1 LTRVFILGFD
11 ETGKRL
17 RISAEKFGCEVIEVS
32 EFNMLDTALLRDV
45 ITQTNP
51 DMIFPATKSIRM
63 EVLKEFELAGR
74 LIIPNAYAAYV
85 SSTRD
90 LNRQVTHNS
99 FHFSKNIKYDYAY
112 SMEQLYRKA
121 ERIGYPVIIKP
132 IISENSKGHTVV
144 YDPAGLETAR
154 DHALSFLD
162 LQRSKVMIEE
172 FFDLDNVITQ
182 AVVKQK
188 KGSFIFLPPVISG
201 SFDRSSQEN
210 IEVLSN
216 IRLMSRTIV
225 EHLEG
230 PGLYSLEF
238 FLADGKVHMSEVN
251 IGPNKHG
258 IDSTTDQSIDQ
269 FDLHVMAALGITIP
283 EIEYYH

>member
-1 LTRVFILGFD
+1 MGFNETSERLG
-11 ETGKRL
+11 
-17 RISAEKFGCEVIEVS
+17 ISARKFGCDVIDVPY
-32 EFNMLDTALLRDV
+32 FNMLDDASLREV
-45 ITQTNP
+45 ITNTDP
-51 DMIFPATKSIRM
+51 DIIIPATKSVRV
-63 EVLKEFELAGR
+63 EVLKEFELAGKI
-74 LIIPNAYAAYV
+74 IIPNAYAAYV

-99 FHFSKNIKYDYAY
+99 FHFSKNIKYSYAY
-112 SMEQLYRKA
+112 SLEQSIEKS

-132 IISENSKGHTVV
+132 IISENSNGHTVV
-144 YDPAGLETAR
+144 YKPEDLEVAR
-154 DHALSFLD
+154 NHALSFLEH
-162 LQRSKVMIEE
+162 QRQKIMIEE

-182 AVVKQK
+182 AVVKQS
-188 KGSFIFLPPVISG
+188 KGSFIFLPPVITG
-201 SFDRSSQEN
+201 SFYRDSPGN
-210 IEVLSN
+210 IESLSN

-238 FLADGKVHMSEVN
+238 FLVKGKMHLSEVN

-258 IDSTTDQSIDQ
+258 IDSMTSQSIDQ

-283 EIEYYH
+283 EIEYYQ

>member
-1 LTRVFILGFD
+1 LNRVLILGFN
-11 ETGKRL
+11 ETGERL
-17 RISAEKFGCEVIEVS
+17 KISAEKFGCEVIEVPG
-32 EFNMLDTALLRDV
+32 FNMLDAALLRDV

-63 EVLKEFELAGR
+63 EVLKEFELAGS

-85 SSTRD
+85 SSTKD

-112 SMEQLYRKA
+112 SMEQLSKKA
-121 ERIGYPVIIKP
+121 ERIGYPVMIKP
-132 IISENSKGHTVV
+132 IISENSNGHTVAH
-144 YDPAGLETAR
+144 DPGELEAAR
-154 DHALSFLD
+154 QHALSFLD
-162 LQRSKVMIEE
+162 LQRPKVMIEE

-182 AVVKQK
+182 AVVKQTK
-188 KGSFIFLPPVISG
+188 ENFIFLPPVIIG
-201 SFDRSSQEN
+201 SFNGDSQEN
-210 IEVLSN
+210 IEVLSR

-238 FLADGKVHMSEVN
+238 FLVDGKVHMSEVN

-258 IDSTTDQSIDQ
+258 IDSMTGQSIDQ
-269 FDLHVMAALGITIP
+269 YDLHVMAALGITIP